1 MAELTADTGL
11 AGERKARVSAYLR
24 ERSGKI
30 LAGMVAVW
38 VFLGG
43 FVLFEPSPYELMF
56 VALLPVALF
65 GAVSLHRATLP
76 LLAIFIFFIPFAII
90 GAFQS
95 TFFEL
100 SKALIFVVVTIF
112 LLFTSYFVANY
123 VADAPQERM
132 GGMVKAYTWAAVLS
146 ALVGTLAYLGV
157 LPGAE
162 LFLRYG
168 RAKAAFEDPN
178 VFGPFLI
185 LPAMFA
191 LQKVLLGTPKQVFW
205 ASIVFMIIFIG
216 VFVSFSRAAWGHM
229 VLSSLMVFVLGFA
242 LRADAREK
250 VRMLILAMVGAGL
263 LMVALIGLLS
273 IPEVAD
279 LFAQRASAEQNYDTG
294 ETGRFGRQAYAFD
307 LALANPWGIG
317 PGEFFNLRITEQ
329 PHNTYVSVLHV
340 YGWGGGLAFYLFI
353 LLTLWHGFRL
363 LATPSANRML
373 MIPLISVFFPLALEA
388 AIIDTDHWRHLFLV
402 AGMIWGVAA
411 GYWRVPKG
419 QGAHQAALI

>member
-1 MAELTADTGL
+1 
-11 AGERKARVSAYLR
+11 
-24 ERSGKI
+24 
-30 LAGMVAVW
+30 
-38 VFLGG
+38 
-43 FVLFEPSPYELMF
+43 
-56 VALLPVALF
+56 
-65 GAVSLHRATLP
+65 
-76 LLAIFIFFIPFAII
+76 
-90 GAFQS
+90 
-95 TFFEL
+95 
-100 SKALIFVVVTIF
+100 
-112 LLFTSYFVANY
+112 
-123 VADAPQERM
+123 
-132 GGMVKAYTWAAVLS
+132 
-146 ALVGTLAYLGV
+146 V
-157 LPGAE
+157 LPGAD

-191 LQKVLLGTPKQVFW
+191 LQKVLLGTPRHVFW

-229 VLSSLMVFVLGFA
+229 VLSSLMVFVLGFL

-250 VRMLILAMVGAGL
+250 VRMLILAMAGAAML
-263 LMVALIGLLS
+263 AVALIGLLS

-353 LLTLWHGFRL
+353 LLTLWHGVRL
-363 LATPSANRML
+363 LIHPSGNRML
-373 MIPLISVFFPLALEA
+373 MIPLIAVFLPLSLEA

-419 QGAHQAALI
+419 QSAHSAALI